1 MAVPL
6 TEAAKVIG
14 GGGSHCNR
22 SNSGSPYRSIYHTTA
37 LVDTITGHKIKDEVF
52 LDNILTIGAT
62 IFALVSGIAAILGL
76 AAVEGSRGGSLALA
90 GGGTMALD
98 GGLIIGVEGGNSGS
112 IRGDNRRNLNR
123 SHCTCC

>member
-1 MAVPL
+1 M
-6 TEAAKVIG
+6 
-14 GGGSHCNR
+14 
-22 SNSGSPYRSIYHTTA
+22 
-37 LVDTITGHKIKDEVF
+37 
-52 LDNILTIGAT
+52 TIGAT